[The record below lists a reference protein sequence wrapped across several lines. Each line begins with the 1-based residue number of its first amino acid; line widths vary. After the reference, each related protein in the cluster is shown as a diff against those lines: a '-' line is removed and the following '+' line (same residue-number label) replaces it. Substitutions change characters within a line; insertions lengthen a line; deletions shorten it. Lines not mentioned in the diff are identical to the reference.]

1 MNFGLVSR
9 LLSVVMVI
17 IALAFALCLCVS
29 ILLDNEPDQ
38 GLTIAAFGTSLATSL
53 IAAGFL
59 YWVGRKA
66 PQRFYRREALSV
78 IGLGWILSSLLGSIP
93 FLIATPHIGIS
104 GAIFES
110 VSGITTTGA
119 SVLSDLEQLPH
130 SILFW
135 RSLSQWIG
143 GMGVV
148 VFFVAILGFL
158 GAGAKLLYSNE
169 ASGSTFDFEESRVQS
184 AILRLIYVYLGLS
197 ACCTIAYRIAGMSWF
212 DAVCHMFTTVAT
224 GGFSTR
230 TESIAA
236 FDSAAVESIG
246 IVFMTLGAISFPI
259 ILATLNGRFRRI
271 STNTEFKAFVV
282 ILLASSAIVSLNI
295 AVEAPGDDVVDTV
308 RSSIFQTVSIL
319 TTTGFATEDF
329 ARWPSLPQAI
339 LVALMIIGGCSGST
353 AGGIKIN
360 RLVVALRLCVMYIER
375 SFRSRVVRQI
385 RINNRTLSESAT
397 QEIGMYLILTGAI
410 FLLSVQIASV
420 FEMGTSMGTNLSAVQ
435 ACLFN
440 IGPGFAGVG
449 PTETYDSFHSGTK
462 LFLSLLM
469 ILGRLELYAVLA
481 LLAPSMWKRLD

>member
-17 IALAFALCLCVS
+17 IALAFALCLGVS
-29 ILLDNEPDQ
+29 IFLDNEKDQ
-38 GLTIAAFGTSLATSL
+38 GLTIAAFGASLATAL
-53 IAAGFL
+53 LAAGML

-93 FLIATPHIGIS
+93 FLVITPYIGIS
-104 GAIFES
+104 GAVFES

-119 SVLSDLEQLPH
+119 SVLSDLESLPY
-130 SILFW
+130 SLLFW

-158 GAGAKLLYSNE
+158 GAGAKLLYANE

-197 ACCTIAYRIAGMSWF
+197 VCCAIAYRIAGMNWF
-212 DAVCHMFTTVAT
+212 DAICHMFTTVAT

-236 FDSAAVESIG
+236 FQNPAVEIIG
-246 IVFMTLGAISFPI
+246 IVFMILGAISFPL
-259 ILATLNGRFRRI
+259 ILAMLNGRFRRI
-271 STNTEFKAFVV
+271 QQNTEFKTFFLILSISAAVV
-282 ILLASSAIVSLNI
+282 ATIIVIDGTDKSVPHAI
-295 AVEAPGDDVVDTV
+295 
-308 RSSIFQTVSIL
+308 RSSIFQTVSIM

-329 ARWPSLPQAI
+329 AKWSALPQSLL
-339 LVALMIIGGCSGST
+339 LVLMIIGGCSGST

-360 RLVVALRLCVMYIER
+360 RLVVALRLCVVTIER

-385 RINNRTLSESAT
+385 RINNRVLNDQAT
-397 QEIGMYLILTGAI
+397 HEIAMYVILTGAI
-410 FLLSVQIASV
+410 FLISVQVVSLFETF
-420 FEMGTSMGTNLSAVQ
+420 FEMDSNLSAVH
-435 ACLFN
+435 ACFFN
-440 IGPGFAGVG
+440 VGPGFAEVG
-449 PTETYDSFHSGTK
+449 PTETYAPFHPRTK
-462 LFLSLLM
+462 LYLSFLM
-469 ILGRLELYAVLA
+469 ILGRLELYAILA
-481 LLAPSMWKRLD
+481 LFAPSMWKRLD